1 MEPSKPEESYNYLK
15 RFPPDFSE
23 FLISNNVPLFFFSD
37 FIFDPPI
44 PRRYIRFKPLYNG
57 EEYLQKN
64 LSLKPFE
71 GNTTPKN
78 FYEKFDTI
86 PNFFS
91 IPESVKICNLAPY
104 IEGNVY
110 GIDFSSAAVVMALNP
125 KSNEHIL
132 DLCCCPGAKLMF
144 IGDLMKIESDKIE
157 GSLTGVDI
165 NSKRLGICSSL
176 LKKYGLDF
184 IELKECDGTKFESGK
199 LYDKILVDAE
209 CTHDG
214 SLKHLKKYLPEYNLI
229 KKKEKKEEAKNETE
243 EKIISNKEKKR
254 RKKQEELNKNTNTYI
269 TQKTKKNEWT
279 MEDFKERV
287 LDPKKLK
294 EIENLQLNLLKN
306 AIKLVKPGGIIIYS
320 TCSFIKSQ
328 NEDIV
333 LKVCEENKSLELT
346 EVFPSSLKKS
356 LRFSEGF
363 LPKTVRFDPITS
375 YCGGMFIAAIRKN
388 L

>member
-1 MEPSKPEESYNYLK
+1 MEPSKPEESYSYLK
-15 RFPPDFSE
+15 RFPQEFSE

-37 FIFDPPI
+37 SIFDPPL

-57 EEYLQKN
+57 EEYLQKTLN
-64 LSLKPFE
+64 LLPLNES
-71 GNTTPKN
+71 TTPQN
-78 FYEKFDTI
+78 FYEKFETI

-91 IPESVKICNLAPY
+91 IPESIKICNLMPY

-125 KSNEHIL
+125 KSNDHVL

-144 IGDLMKIESDKIE
+144 IGDLMRLDGEKIQ

-165 NSKRLGICSSL
+165 NSKRLGICNSL

-184 IELKECDGTKFESGK
+184 IELKECDGTKFESER

-214 SLKHLKKYLPEYNLI
+214 SLKHLKKYLPEYNSI
-229 KKKEKKEEAKNETE
+229 KKKEKKEEVKTETE

-254 RKKQEELNKNTNTYI
+254 RKKQEEINKNTNIYI
-269 TQKTKKNEWT
+269 TEKTKKNQWT

-287 LDPKKLK
+287 LDQKKLK

-333 LKVCEENKSLELT
+333 LKVCTENKNLELI
-346 EVFPSSLKKS
+346 EVFPSSLQNS

-363 LPKTVRFDPITS
+363 LHKTVRFDPIAS
-375 YCGGMFIAAIRKN
+375 QCGGMFIAAIRKN
-388 L
+388 I